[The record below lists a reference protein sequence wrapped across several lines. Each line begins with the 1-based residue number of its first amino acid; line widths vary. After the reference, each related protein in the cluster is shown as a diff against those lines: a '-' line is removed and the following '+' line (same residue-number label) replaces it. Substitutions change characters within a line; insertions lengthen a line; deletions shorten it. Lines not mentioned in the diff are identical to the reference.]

1 MQIASFRYWCGLTK
15 RCCLCLLVLCS
26 YVFCNCTSVIAQD
39 VNEAQIKAVFLY
51 NLTHFV
57 TWPEG
62 VLESEPTFNIGII
75 GDETFQSTLDTTV
88 EAETK
93 EDKHFVVGEITKA
106 SDITHRCRIL
116 FVSGGASENWTE
128 MREKVADL
136 PILTVSD
143 QRDFTRRGGMV
154 SLIRHNKK
162 IRIEVNY
169 KAVQQAGLNMSAK
182 LLRLAHI
189 VE

>member
-1 MQIASFRYWCGLTK
+1 
-15 RCCLCLLVLCS
+15 VLYSCIFFTGTT
-26 YVFCNCTSVIAQD
+26 VQARD
-39 VNEAQIKAVFLY
+39 VNEDQIKAVFLY

-62 VLESEPTFNIGII
+62 VIESEPIFNIGII
-75 GDETFQSTLDTTV
+75 GDGAFTSTLSKTV

-93 EDKHFVVGEITKA
+93 EDRLLVVGEIKNT
-106 SDITHRCRIL
+106 SDISPRCRIV
-116 FVSGGASENWTE
+116 FVSGSAIDKWDAI
-128 MREKVADL
+128 REKIGDL

-143 QRDFTRRGGMV
+143 QRGFTRRGGMV

-162 IRIEVNY
+162 IQIEVNY
-169 KAVQQAGLNMSAK
+169 KAVQQSGLNMSAK